1 MEVFIANSDNTKYI
15 EQKLE
20 NEVMSK
26 LQTARIESLIINVRG
41 ERVILDADLAKIYGV
56 TTKRLNEQVKRNIEK
71 FPADFEFQLT
81 KIEFANLKSQFATSS
96 SRHGGKR
103 KLPFVFT
110 DHGAIMAANVLN
122 SKQAV
127 QMSVFVVRAF
137 VKMRSLLS
145 NRNDLA
151 KELKALEKKLT
162 ERLNVHEI
170 AIVDVLRRITRLL
183 EPPPPLPDPPK
194 RKIGF

>member
-1 MEVFIANSDNTKYI
+1 
-15 EQKLE
+15 
-20 NEVMSK
+20 MSK

-71 FPADFEFQLT
+71 FPADFAFQLT

-96 SRHGGKR
+96 SQHGGKR

-110 DHGAIMAANVLN
+110 EHGAIMAANVLN